1 MAYLFVV
8 RPIQKHALAPGQAA
22 QPGLAS
28 GPGGAP
34 GNGLGSGL
42 GTAPGLESF
51 ALNTP
56 ELSSTNQRATQ
67 LKDQTIELIK
77 QKPANTTRAVQAWL
91 REEPS

>member
-1 MAYLFVV
+1 V
-8 RPIQKHALAPGQAA
+8 RPIQKHALAPGQDG
-22 QPGLAS
+22 QPALATGS
-28 GPGGAP
+28 GAGP
-34 GNGLGSGL
+34 GNGLGSGM

-51 ALNTP
+51 SLNPP